1 MYPELVMDKIQ
12 LMRQATDQRLGVVDC
27 RDALLATGGDVEKA
41 LEFAR
46 SEAYRRGRRHPR
58 GASIQLSW

>member
-1 MYPELVMDKIQ
+1 
-12 LMRQATDQRLGVVDC
+12 
-27 RDALLATGGDVEKA
+27 LLATGGDVEKA